1 MTWTIETLDARVD
14 AEIAD
19 LSADMRARLVR
30 ISTLLAEFGP
40 SQVREPYIKPLG
52 RKLWE
57 MRLIGKDGI
66 ARAVYIAATGQRLI
80 ILHVFIKK
88 TQKTPKVAIETAL
101 RRAEEAG
108 LR

>member
-19 LSADMRARLVR
+19 LSADMRARLVW

-40 SQVREPYIKPLG
+40 SQVREPYVKPLG

-66 ARAVYIAATGQRLI
+66 ARAVYIAATGQRLV

-88 TQKTPKVAIETAL
+88 TQKTPKAALETAL

>member
-30 ISTLLAEFGP
+30 ISALLAEFGP
-40 SQVREPYIKPLG
+40 SQVREPYVKPLG
-52 RKLWE
+52 SKLWE
-57 MRLIGKDGI
+57 MRLTGKDGI
-66 ARAVYIAATGQRLI
+66 ARAVYIAATGQRLV

-88 TQKTPKVAIETAL
+88 TQKTPKAALETAL